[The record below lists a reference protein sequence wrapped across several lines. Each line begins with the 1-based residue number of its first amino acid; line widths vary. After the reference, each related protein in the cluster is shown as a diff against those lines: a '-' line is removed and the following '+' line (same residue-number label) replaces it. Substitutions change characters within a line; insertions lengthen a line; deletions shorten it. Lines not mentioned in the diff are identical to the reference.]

1 MPQNRAPQ
9 PIKMPDHTHKL
20 RTVELTV
27 ASKLVKQNQR
37 FLEFFLIFLF
47 FHSKFFLNV

>member
-27 ASKLVKQNQR
+27 ASKLVKQNDDS
-37 FLEFFLIFLF
+37 LIFIQRG
-47 FHSKFFLNV
+47 FHLCCKQSDV